1 MTVRP
6 INCAHCR
13 STTDNL
19 SVKPLSLKQQD
30 GTILITGVAGLVGS
44 HLAQTLLA
52 QGRCVVGIDNFND
65 YYSVQQKRDNVA
77 GFAEHDRF
85 TLYETDIRD
94 AQAMMQ
100 VFERYKPTAVA
111 HLAAMANVRYAI
123 GRTPLYI
130 DVNITGSVNV
140 LEAAAAHGTENF
152 VFASTSSVYGH
163 TTQLPF
169 TETDPSNSPLSAYP
183 ASKKAIELMGYTYH
197 NLHGLHFTAL
207 RFFSVY
213 GPRPRPDMMP
223 FMVTDR
229 ITRGQT
235 ITLFNGGQMQRDW
248 TYVDDVVD
256 GVVRAIDTPLGYEL
270 INLGRGE
277 PILMADF
284 VRTLEDLVGKKAV
297 LDCLDAPASE
307 PAVTFANIDKA
318 RALLGY
324 SPQTS
329 VRDGLERL
337 VQWYRLHHAS
347 CPSKRRGKRPSAA

>member
-1 MTVRP
+1 MTP
-6 INCAHCR
+6 SSEQQR
-13 STTDNL
+13 SL
-19 SVKPLSLKQQD
+19 V
-30 GTILITGVAGLVGS
+30 LITGVAGLVGS
-44 HLAQTLLA
+44 HLAEVLLA
-52 QGRCVVGIDNFND
+52 QGRSVVGIDNFND

-77 GFAEHDRF
+77 GFADHDRF

-100 VFERYKPTAVA
+100 IFGDHKPSAVA

-140 LEAAAAHGTENF
+140 LEAAAAHGTDNF
-152 VFASTSSVYGH
+152 VFASTSSAYGH

-169 TETDPSNSPLSAYP
+169 TETDPSNTPLSAYP

-197 NLHGLHFTAL
+197 NLHGLNFTAL

-229 ITRGQT
+229 ITRGET
-235 ITLFNGGQMQRDW
+235 VTLFNSGQMQRDW
-248 TYVDDVVD
+248 TYVDDIVD
-256 GVVRAIDTPLGYEL
+256 GVVRAIDKPLGYEI

-277 PILMADF
+277 PVLMADF
-284 VRTLEDLVGKKAV
+284 VRTLEELIGKKAI
-297 LDCLDAPASE
+297 LECPDAPASE

-324 SPQTS
+324 NPQTS
-329 VRDGLERL
+329 VRDGLAQL
-337 VQWYRLHHAS
+337 VQWYEQHHAERKT
-347 CPSKRRGKRPSAA
+347 KRRGKRQSAA